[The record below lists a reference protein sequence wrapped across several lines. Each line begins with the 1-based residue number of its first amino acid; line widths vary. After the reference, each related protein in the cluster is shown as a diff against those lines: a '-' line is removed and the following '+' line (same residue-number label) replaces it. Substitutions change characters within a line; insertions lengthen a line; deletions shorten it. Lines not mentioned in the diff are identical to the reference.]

1 MTTVRS
7 PSRSFDSTGLRGRV
21 SWYSHIGAAFAL
33 GFALGAAP
41 GPVQLLILTETAK
54 RGFSGGLRVML
65 GANGTLFLVMVAL
78 AFGFSSLAPG
88 EGLLRALRV
97 VGGGFL
103 IFLAHGRAAA
113 CPTRDG
119 RSEAA
124 PLEVP
129 PTMGPTMRGVVS
141 VVLNPGAWIFFATT
155 ASAVIADA
163 TADGGREAAVAAA
176 LFMTIGVSVS
186 DFTFTLLG
194 SGGRTLV
201 GDRGLGGS
209 ASRSR
214 RPGGDRHGVRRAGDP
229 RRLRYSSRTRR

>member
-1 MTTVRS
+1 M
-7 PSRSFDSTGLRGRV
+7 

-103 IFLAHGRAAA
+103 IFLAL
-113 CPTRDG
+113 D
-119 RSEAA
+119 E
-124 PLEVP
+124 L
-129 PTMGPTMRGVVS
+129 
-141 VVLNPGAWIFFATT
+141 
-155 ASAVIADA
+155 
-163 TADGGREAAVAAA
+163 
-176 LFMTIGVSVS
+176 
-186 DFTFTLLG
+186 
-194 SGGRTLV
+194 
-201 GDRGLGGS
+201 
-209 ASRSR
+209 R
-214 RPGGDRHGVRRAGDP
+214 RVRREAGDP
-229 RRLRYSSRTRR
+229 EAAQPERARPPWDPRCAASCRWS